1 MSTYFAI
8 LTEMGEAKLANAI
21 ALGQTLK
28 LKNLAVGDGNGN
40 LPMPVRT
47 QKALVRE
54 VRRAGLN
61 QLTIDPTNTSQII
74 VEQVLPED
82 VGGWWIR
89 EIGIFDEA
97 GDLCAV
103 ANCPPS
109 YKPLMAEGSGRTQVV
124 RIVLIVA
131 STAAI
136 ELKID
141 PSIIL
146 ATRKYV
152 DDQDIIVRAYSDA
165 QLAKHLAA
173 ADPHPLLAKV
183 AYVDQQ
189 NTSARSYGDQQLARH
204 QAALDPHPLLAKVA
218 YVDQQDTSARA
229 YGDQQLAKHQ
239 AAVDPHPLLAKVA
252 YVDQQDTNARTYGDQ
267 QLAKHQAAADAHPLL
282 ARTAYVDQQ
291 NASARAYIDQQDT
304 SARTYGDQQLA
315 KHQAALDPHPLLAKV
330 AYVDQQDASARTYGD
345 QQLAKHQAAVDPHPL
360 LAKIAYVDQ
369 QDTSARTY
377 GDQQLA
383 KHQAAVD
390 PHPLLAKVA
399 YVDQQ
404 DTSARAYGDQQ
415 LAKHAATAD
424 PHPQYRPKEL
434 IVLNKSVAGKVD
446 VVLTEAE
453 AKADVLHFTGALT
466 GHINVI
472 VPTAARS
479 WTVRNKTTGA
489 YALTLKTAAGSGLAI
504 GQGQTRAPYC
514 DGVDVLSRMTET
526 DTPPQFDASSRL
538 ANMQAVQRA
547 LGNFKGQIPIAVSRA
562 LLASEAGGVVNASA
576 TLTLAMPPSA
586 QIIAGAAY
594 QINNSGSGV
603 VTVQASAGD
612 FLYGVGNGTAR
623 TFSLGAGDTLCV
635 AYVGGTQWYAWGGA
649 QLGASASFAS
659 QMAVPGF
666 QRLPSGLLL
675 QWGMINTSNAGP
687 ALFTFP
693 AGFPNMCLAA
703 WGTGSVPGGEVAN
716 VGVSNPSRFNCSVSL
731 RDAVGN
737 FYINPVSVFAIGH

>member
-8 LTEMGEAKLANAI
+8 LTEVGEAKLANAI

-40 LPMPVRT
+40 LPMPERK

-61 QLTIDPTNTSQII
+61 QLTIDPANTSQII

-152 DDQDIIVRAYSDA
+152 DDQDIVVRAYSDE

-183 AYVDQQ
+183 
-189 NTSARSYGDQQLARH
+189 T
-204 QAALDPHPLLAKVA
+204 

-239 AAVDPHPLLAKVA
+239 AAADPHPLLAKVT
-252 YVDQQDTNARTYGDQ
+252 YVDQQD
-267 QLAKHQAAADAHPLL
+267 
-282 ARTAYVDQQ
+282 
-291 NASARAYIDQQDT
+291 S
-304 SARTYGDQQLA
+304 
-315 KHQAALDPHPLLAKV
+315 
-330 AYVDQQDASARTYGD
+330 
-345 QQLAKHQAAVDPHPL
+345 
-360 LAKIAYVDQ
+360 
-369 QDTSARTY
+369 SARTY

-404 DTSARAYGDQQ
+404 DASARAYGDQQ
-415 LAKHAATAD
+415 LAKHQAAAD
-424 PHPQYRPKEL
+424 PHPLLAKVTYVDHQDTSARAYGDQQLAQHQAAADPHPLLAKVAYVDQQDASARAYSDQQVAKQL
-434 IVLNKSVAGKVD
+434 GNKSRTIGIPASTTLTPESTGCVFVFNGNNVAAVLPLSSAVPSGAEISFMSSNASGCSIARQGTDKLVNGNSNFLTSMALAVGDTATFVCSKNEGWYLRDGSLSLAYSARFGAALVSQGYQKLPSGKIEQWGQVSSD
-446 VVLTEAE
+446 ASGTAVVAFPI
-453 AKADVLHFTGALT
+453 AF
-466 GHINVI
+466 
-472 VPTAARS
+472 PTAAHFVVPLEINS
-479 WTVRNKTTGA
+479 GA
-489 YALTLKTAAGSGLAI
+489 GYATAMQITPGSFRINFWNAAGGLAP
-504 GQGQTRAPYC
+504 A
-514 DGVDVLSRMTET
+514 GV
-526 DTPPQFDASSRL
+526 L
-538 ANMQAVQRA
+538 ANWFA
-547 LGNFKGQIPIAVSRA
+547 LGS
-562 LLASEAGGVVNASA
+562 
-576 TLTLAMPPSA
+576 
-586 QIIAGAAY
+586 
-594 QINNSGSGV
+594 
-603 VTVQASAGD
+603 
-612 FLYGVGNGTAR
+612 
-623 TFSLGAGDTLCV
+623 
-635 AYVGGTQWYAWGGA
+635 
-649 QLGASASFAS
+649 
-659 QMAVPGF
+659 
-666 QRLPSGLLL
+666 
-675 QWGMINTSNAGP
+675 
-687 ALFTFP
+687 
-693 AGFPNMCLAA
+693 
-703 WGTGSVPGGEVAN
+703 
-716 VGVSNPSRFNCSVSL
+716 
-731 RDAVGN
+731 
-737 FYINPVSVFAIGH
+737 

>member
-8 LTEMGEAKLANAI
+8 LTEVGEAKLANAI

-40 LPMPVRT
+40 LPMPSRT

-61 QLTIDPTNTSQII
+61 QLTVDPANSSQII

-141 PSIIL
+141 PSVIL

-173 ADPHPLLAKV
+173 
-183 AYVDQQ
+183 
-189 NTSARSYGDQQLARH
+189 
-204 QAALDPHPLLAKVA
+204 
-218 YVDQQDTSARA
+218 
-229 YGDQQLAKHQ
+229 
-239 AAVDPHPLLAKVA
+239 VDPHPLLAKVA
-252 YVDQQDTNARTYGDQ
+252 YVDQ
-267 QLAKHQAAADAHPLL
+267 K
-282 ARTAYVDQQ
+282 
-291 NASARAYIDQQDT
+291 DT
-304 SARTYGDQQLA
+304 SARSYGDQQLA

-330 AYVDQQDASARTYGD
+330 T
-345 QQLAKHQAAVDPHPL
+345 
-360 LAKIAYVDQ
+360 YVDQ

-404 DTSARAYGDQQ
+404 DANARTYGDQQLAKHQAALDPHPLLAKVAYVDQQDTNARAYGDQQ
-415 LAKHAATAD
+415 LAKHAAAAD
-424 PHPQYRPKEL
+424 PHPQYSMKE
-434 IVLNKSVAGKVD
+434 VA
-446 VVLTEAE
+446 
-453 AKADVLHFTGALT
+453 
-466 GHINVI
+466 
-472 VPTAARS
+472 
-479 WTVRNKTTGA
+479 
-489 YALTLKTAAGSGLAI
+489 
-504 GQGQTRAPYC
+504 
-514 DGVDVLSRMTET
+514 
-526 DTPPQFDASSRL
+526 TPPKFDASTKL
-538 ANMQAVQRA
+538 ANTDFVQKA
-547 LGNFKGQIPIAVSRA
+547 QGNMVRYSQVLESR
-562 LLASEAGGVVNASA
+562 
-576 TLTLAMPPSA
+576 TLTAEDMGSA
-586 QIIAGAAY
+586 LYFPTAGKA
-594 QINNSGSGV
+594 ITIPDPVSLGIPNNSGKCVRFFGLVNAGTILAAPGVNIGFDVYNVPSITIKQGQFLTLMATAPKFWQVIESTAELWRNADFSGELGV
-603 VTVQASAGD
+603 SSWRRLPNGDIEQWGTIAGSASMAPFTPNLTFPIAFPNACRAITVQCMNELSSAGFSGRTTD
-612 FLYGVGNGTAR
+612 KTLSRTGAWVSNSNGVT
-623 TFSLGAGDTLCV
+623 
-635 AYVGGTQWYAWGGA
+635 
-649 QLGASASFAS
+649 
-659 QMAVPGF
+659 AVPDVLCW
-666 QRLPSGLLL
+666 R
-675 QWGMINTSNAGP
+675 
-687 ALFTFP
+687 
-693 AGFPNMCLAA
+693 
-703 WGTGSVPGGEVAN
+703 
-716 VGVSNPSRFNCSVSL
+716 
-731 RDAVGN
+731 
-737 FYINPVSVFAIGH
+737 AIGN